1 MRVLVVDDHSLFRD
15 GLISLLK
22 AADYDVIGEAG
33 DGESAV
39 REALRLH
46 PDLILMDINMPRMN
60 GLDALR
66 LIRGQLPETKV
77 VILTVS
83 EIGET
88 LLEAIE
94 AGANGYLLKNL
105 DSHAFIASLHSL
117 ERGEAAITG
126 EMVSQLMQQISQR
139 SRQAPARQEPAPR
152 ITLTDREREMLRFIA
167 RGLSNR
173 EIAGK
178 LFISENTVK
187 YHIKNVLQKFGL
199 KNRAEA
205 AAYAIQ
211 QGLGVEE

>member
-22 AADYDVIGEAG
+22 AADYNVIGEAG

-39 REALRLH
+39 REALRLR
-46 PDLILMDINMPRMN
+46 PELILMDINMPRMN

-66 LIRGQLPETKV
+66 LIRSQLPETKV

-88 LLEAIE
+88 LLAAIE

-105 DSHAFIASLHSL
+105 DSHTFIASLHSL

-126 EMVSQLMQQISQR
+126 EMVSQLMRQISQR
-139 SRQAPARQEPAPR
+139 SRETPSTPPPAPR
-152 ITLTDREREMLRFIA
+152 LTLTDREREMLRYIA
-167 RGLSNR
+167 QGLSNR

-211 QGLGVEE
+211 QGITAQE

>member
-167 RGLSNR
+167 SGLSNR
-173 EIAGK
+173 EIAGR

-211 QGLGVEE
+211 QGLGAEE

>member
-66 LIRGQLPETKV
+66 LIRGKLPETKV

-211 QGLGVEE
+211 QGLGAEE

>member
-15 GLISLLK
+15 GLISLLR
-22 AADYDVIGEAG
+22 AADYNVIGEAG

-39 REALRLH
+39 REALRLR
-46 PDLILMDINMPRMN
+46 PELILMDINMPRMN

-66 LIRGQLPETKV
+66 LIRSQLPETKV

-88 LLEAIE
+88 LLAAIE

-105 DSHAFIASLHSL
+105 DSHTFIASLHSL

-126 EMVSQLMQQISQR
+126 EMVSQLMRQISQR
-139 SRQAPARQEPAPR
+139 SKQAPSHEPPAR

-167 RGLSNR
+167 QGLSNR

-211 QGLGVEE
+211 QGITAEG

>member
-211 QGLGVEE
+211 QGLGAEE